1 MKKSFLLFFVITFA
15 LITTSLTTSRT
26 GAQIDLASSKAGAQ
40 QTGKFRKSDNAVPNR
55 YIVML
60 NDGDNESFDN
70 SIEPEAVSSELSG
83 LYGGKVDKVFS
94 HAVKGFSVEMSAK
107 EAGNLSRDK
116 RVKYVEED
124 SKVYISTTQNNA
136 TWGLDRLDQRSLP
149 LDSNYNYTQTGS
161 GVHAYIIDTGIRAS
175 HSDFGGRAVASFDA
189 VGDGRNGNDCNGHG
203 THVAGTIGS
212 STYGVAKNVIL
223 HGVRVMG
230 CDGTGQVSDLIS
242 GVDWVTANRVSPA
255 VANISLG
262 LSGGSNAMDAAISN
276 SIASGVTYVVAAGNS
291 NLDACNYSPS
301 RIATAITVGA
311 VNNLDTRSYFS
322 NYGACVDIFAP
333 GQNITSLWRTD
344 DYSTVTISGTS
355 MASPHVAGVAALYL
369 EADPS
374 ASPLTVSNAL
384 KDAAESGLITDAGVG
399 SPNLLLQTDFTVG
412 GGTGGGTGGGGG
424 TNNCKWTFYAGTLGN
439 TGAAQYYSGSSGFD
453 GGNGN
458 YTATLSNADNN
469 MVTFSLESKKGSK
482 WSTVAAGASGN
493 SVQNINVQS
502 KSGKYRW
509 KVYSSRGGGS
519 FTLCTNNP

>member
-26 GAQIDLASSKAGAQ
+26 GAQIDLASSKGGAQ

-60 NDGDNESFDN
+60 NDNDSEFSNYSL
-70 SIEPEAVSSELSG
+70 EPEMASNELSA

-107 EAGNLSRDK
+107 EAVNLSLDK
-116 RVKYVEED
+116 RVEYVEED
-124 SKVYISTTQNNA
+124 SKVYVSTTQTNA
-136 TWGLDRLDQRSLP
+136 TWGLDRLDQSSLP
-149 LDSNYNYTQTGS
+149 LDDNYNYSQTGS

-189 VGDGRNGNDCNGHG
+189 VGDGQNGNDCNGHG

-212 STYGVAKNVIL
+212 TTYGVAKNVIL

-230 CDGTGQVSDLIS
+230 CDGSGQVSDLIS
-242 GVDWVTANRVSPA
+242 GVDWVTANRISPA

-276 SIASGVTYVVAAGNS
+276 SIASGVTYVVAAGNG

-311 VNNLDTRSYFS
+311 VNNLDERTYFS

-333 GQNITSLWRTD
+333 GQNITSLGITNDYPTRTL
-344 DYSTVTISGTS
+344 SGTS
-355 MASPHVAGVAALYL
+355 MASPHAAGVAALYL

-384 KDAAESGLITDAGVG
+384 KDAAEPGIITNVGNG
-399 SPNLLLQTDFTVG
+399 SPNLLLQTDFLVSGGSG
-412 GGTGGGTGGGGG
+412 GGSGGGN
-424 TNNCKWTFYAGTLGN
+424 TNVCKGILYAGTLGS
-439 TGAAQYYSGSSGFD
+439 TGAANYYSNSSGFN
-453 GGNGN
+453 GGFGN
-458 YTATLSNADNN
+458 YTGTLNNADNN
-469 MVTFSLESKKGSK
+469 MITFSLESKKGSK
-482 WSTVAAGASGN
+482 WSTVAGSSAGST
-493 SVQNINVQS
+493 VQNITVQS

-509 KVYSSRGGGS
+509 KVYSSRGSGN
-519 FTLCTNNP
+519 FTLCTDNP